1 MCHHRWDYVIV
12 VHIQYALKY
21 ALMYHS
27 TIMMEPEYLS
37 YDVTL
42 HLLIYVYK
50 YGSEQARLSLTGP
63 DSTEETT
70 SVRQQ

>member
-1 MCHHRWDYVIV
+1 
-12 VHIQYALKY
+12 
-21 ALMYHS
+21 
-27 TIMMEPEYLS
+27 MEPEYLS